1 MSVSLFEYGLKK
13 ITKRLERIF
22 RNENESILS
31 DFQNI
36 WFWPLWREDKSGSIE
51 KDGPRHQEKQQQQH
65 LQQEGCRYDAALIE
79 ELLDGST
86 DLSDQE
92 TKSFTTNP
100 YPNLASLT
108 NTTVNMETNT
118 EGQLSLDKDD
128 GDASIV
134 LESIKL
140 PGKKA
145 GVYIIPAEIISCFL
159 WEWHKGIERY
169 NLGVRM
175 NSGISDSLRFLLSI

>member
-1 MSVSLFEYGLKK
+1 M
-13 ITKRLERIF
+13 
-22 RNENESILS
+22 
-31 DFQNI
+31 
-36 WFWPLWREDKSGSIE
+36 
-51 KDGPRHQEKQQQQH
+51 
-65 LQQEGCRYDAALIE
+65 IE

-145 GVYIIPAEIISCFL
+145 GVYIIHAEIISSGNVIKHL
-159 WEWHKGIERY
+159 KGI
-169 NLGVRM
+169 
-175 NSGISDSLRFLLSI
+175 I